1 MKEGDKEVRS
11 ERKGGGERER
21 GEREKREG
29 EERGGLVVWLSQYWI
44 FLPYPQIQNTRIRV
58 FTRSNMILLQILI
71 NLMIS

>member
-1 MKEGDKEVRS
+1 MRGR
-11 ERKGGGERER
+11 GGGRE

-29 EERGGLVVWLSQYWI
+29 EREGGWLSGCHSTG
-44 FLPYPQIQNTRIRV
+44 FSSPTPQIQNARIRV